1 MFNNAHQITR
11 PFRMTDNNPYNF
23 LPLQPIGRNETNTA
37 NTYHP
42 EDMIKI
48 HEQQFLIQVPEEKLT
63 EFLPALKAFY
73 DIDNNTLDVSAII
86 FDAIAD
92 AAIIYNHKVKVG
104 GYQLLGGLVEESI
117 EYDEDNNSEEGVE
130 DKDIKAYTLE
140 CQRTFFINDVEIPY
154 HFNLFIYGDGYS
166 TLTKKDTVLEK
177 MYWFVRGRFEEDL
190 LDASE
195 DNDTLESINE
205 QLASL
210 DIRTMDLTTVDE
222 IISYVE
228 DSIIDDAMIDEL
240 NKLLD
245 AK

>member
-1 MFNNAHQITR
+1 
-11 PFRMTDNNPYNF
+11 MTNSNPYDF
-23 LPLQPIGRNETNTA
+23 APLQPTGRNETDTA
-37 NTYHP
+37 NTYAP

-48 HEQQFLIQVPEEKLT
+48 YEQQFLIPVPEEKLT
-63 EFLPALKAFY
+63 EFLPALKRFY

-92 AAIIYNHKVKVG
+92 SSIIYNHKIKVG
-104 GYQLLGGLVEESI
+104 DYQILGGLVEEAI
-117 EYDEDNNSEEGVE
+117 EYDEDNKNDEGVE
-130 DKDIKAYTLE
+130 DKEIQAYTLE
-140 CQRTFFINDVEIPY
+140 CQRTFFINDIEILY

-190 LDASE
+190 LDDSE
-195 DNDTLESINE
+195 DNDSLDSINK

-210 DIRTMDLTTVDE
+210 GIREMDLTTIDE
-222 IISYVE
+222 IVSYVE
-228 DSIIDDAMIDEL
+228 DSIIDDAMVDEL

-245 AK
+245 NAE

>member
-1 MFNNAHQITR
+1 
-11 PFRMTDNNPYNF
+11 MTKHNPYNF
-23 LPLQPIGRNETNTA
+23 LPLQPTGRNETNTA
-37 NTYHP
+37 NTYAP

-48 HEQQFLIQVPEEKLT
+48 YEQQFLIQVPEEELT

-73 DIDNNTLDVSAII
+73 DIDNHTLDVSAII

-92 AAIIYNHKVKVG
+92 SAIIYNHKIKVG
-104 GYQLLGGLVEESI
+104 DYQILGELIEEAI
-117 EYDEDNNSEEGVE
+117 EYDEDNKSDESAESEE
-130 DKDIKAYTLE
+130 IQAYTLE

-166 TLTKKDTVLEK
+166 TLTKKETVLEK

-190 LDASE
+190 LDDAE
-195 DNDTLESINE
+195 DNDSLESINS

-210 DIRTMDLTTVDE
+210 GIREMDLTTVDE

-228 DSIIDDAMIDEL
+228 GSIIDDPMVDEL

-245 AK
+245 DAE

>member
-1 MFNNAHQITR
+1 
-11 PFRMTDNNPYNF
+11 MTKHNPYNF
-23 LPLQPIGRNETNTA
+23 LPLQPTGRNETNTA
-37 NTYHP
+37 NTYAP

-48 HEQQFLIQVPEEKLT
+48 YEQQFLIQVPEEELT

-73 DIDNNTLDVSAII
+73 DIDNHTLDVSAII

-92 AAIIYNHKVKVG
+92 SAIIYNHKIKVG
-104 GYQLLGGLVEESI
+104 DYQILGELIEEAI
-117 EYDEDNNSEEGVE
+117 EYDEDNKSDESAESEE
-130 DKDIKAYTLE
+130 IQAYTLE

-166 TLTKKDTVLEK
+166 TLTKKETVLEK

-190 LDASE
+190 LDDAE
-195 DNDTLESINE
+195 DNDSLESINA

-210 DIRTMDLTTVDE
+210 GISEMDLTTVDE

-228 DSIIDDAMIDEL
+228 GSIIDDPMVDEL

-245 AK
+245 DAE

>member
-1 MFNNAHQITR
+1 
-11 PFRMTDNNPYNF
+11 MTKHNPYNF
-23 LPLQPIGRNETNTA
+23 LPLQPTGRNETNTA
-37 NTYHP
+37 NTYAP

-48 HEQQFLIQVPEEKLT
+48 YEQQFLIQVPEEELT
-63 EFLPALKAFY
+63 KFLPALKAFY
-73 DIDNNTLDVSAII
+73 DIDNHTLDVSAII

-92 AAIIYNHKVKVG
+92 SAIIYNHKIKVG
-104 GYQLLGGLVEESI
+104 NYQILGELIEEAI
-117 EYDEDNNSEEGVE
+117 EYDEDNKSDESAESEE
-130 DKDIKAYTLE
+130 IQAYTLE

-166 TLTKKDTVLEK
+166 TLTKKETVLEK

-190 LDASE
+190 LDDAE
-195 DNDTLESINE
+195 DNDSLETINA

-210 DIRTMDLTTVDE
+210 GIREMDLTTVDE

-228 DSIIDDAMIDEL
+228 GSIIDDPMVDEL

-245 AK
+245 DAE

>member
-1 MFNNAHQITR
+1 
-11 PFRMTDNNPYNF
+11 MTKHNPYNF
-23 LPLQPIGRNETNTA
+23 LPLQPTGRNETNTA
-37 NTYHP
+37 NTYAP

-48 HEQQFLIQVPEEKLT
+48 YEQQFLIQVPEEELT
-63 EFLPALKAFY
+63 AFLPALKAFY
-73 DIDNNTLDVSAII
+73 DIDNHTLDVSAII

-92 AAIIYNHKVKVG
+92 SAIIYNHKIKVG
-104 GYQLLGGLVEESI
+104 DYRILGELIEEAI
-117 EYDEDNNSEEGVE
+117 EYDEDNKSDESAESEE
-130 DKDIKAYTLE
+130 IQAYTLE

-166 TLTKKDTVLEK
+166 TLTKKETVLEK

-190 LDASE
+190 LDDAE
-195 DNDTLESINE
+195 DNDSLESINA

-210 DIRTMDLTTVDE
+210 GIREMDLTTVDE

-228 DSIIDDAMIDEL
+228 GSIIDDPMVDEL

-245 AK
+245 DAE

>member
-1 MFNNAHQITR
+1 
-11 PFRMTDNNPYNF
+11 MTNSNPYDF
-23 LPLQPIGRNETNTA
+23 APLQPTGRNETDTA
-37 NTYHP
+37 NTYAP

-48 HEQQFLIQVPEEKLT
+48 YEQQFLIPVPEEKLT
-63 EFLPALKAFY
+63 EFLPALKRFY

-92 AAIIYNHKVKVG
+92 SSIIYNHKIKVG
-104 GYQLLGGLVEESI
+104 DYQILGGLVEEAI
-117 EYDEDNNSEEGVE
+117 EYDEDNKNDEGVE
-130 DKDIKAYTLE
+130 DKEIQAYTLE
-140 CQRTFFINDVEIPY
+140 CQRAFFINDIEILY

-190 LDASE
+190 LDDSE
-195 DNDTLESINE
+195 DNDSLDSINK

-210 DIRTMDLTTVDE
+210 GIREMDLTTIDE
-222 IISYVE
+222 IVSYVE
-228 DSIIDDAMIDEL
+228 DSIIDDAMVDEL

-245 AK
+245 DAE

>member
-1 MFNNAHQITR
+1 
-11 PFRMTDNNPYNF
+11 MTKHNPYNF

-37 NTYHP
+37 NTYAP

-48 HEQQFLIQVPEEKLT
+48 YEQQFLIQVPEEELT

-73 DIDNNTLDVSAII
+73 DIDNHTLDVSAII

-92 AAIIYNHKVKVG
+92 SAIIYNHKIKVG
-104 GYQLLGGLVEESI
+104 DYRILGELIEEAI
-117 EYDEDNNSEEGVE
+117 EYDEDNKSDESAESEE
-130 DKDIKAYTLE
+130 IQAYTLE

-166 TLTKKDTVLEK
+166 TLTKKETVLEK

-190 LDASE
+190 LDDAE
-195 DNDTLESINE
+195 DNDSLESINA

-210 DIRTMDLTTVDE
+210 GIREMDLTTVDE

-228 DSIIDDAMIDEL
+228 GSIIDDPMVDEL

-245 AK
+245 DAE